1 MILEQGEFIDAYFTN
16 DDRNEIQAT
25 WHDFGVDSYYNVFIP
40 VDLENENYQKLLE
53 KYNLKQIKNNT
64 NERSASEEEAFK
76 TLVLGEALKKG
87 LVYDPANVEVDN
99 LLRVDHLFDLPEGN
113 IGEEFL
119 FNLKLRIFD
128 MPELLN
134 VEWSEETQELKKR
147 LREAKTPLECLY
159 IAGKFLY
166 E

>member
-1 MILEQGEFIDAYFTN
+1 MILEEGEFIDAYFS
-16 DDRNEIQAT
+16 DDSRSEIQAT

-40 VDLENENYQKLLE
+40 VDLEDVRYQKLLE
-53 KYNLKQIKNNT
+53 KFNLKQIKTNT
-64 NERSASEEEAFK
+64 NERSQGEKDAFNA
-76 TLVLGEALKKG
+76 LVLGQAMKMG

-99 LLRVDHLFDLPEGN
+99 LLRVDHLFELPEGN

-128 MPELLN
+128 MPEVLN

-147 LREAKTPLECLY
+147 LREAKTPLESLY